1 MARVVF
7 LLRYCGAKPSG
18 AAPANAVAEMRS
30 GQRLQAVDF
39 WMRNPD
45 YLADALIDD
54 EKAGDRDNGVALA
67 TQILADREPQLR
79 RLPMTKWRFGAWEE
93 LSDVLAPLLLGGL
106 VVHRPMVRGDRT
118 VAEHDYWLM
127 PEGRDFTD
135 ALIDAEPATFG
146 WYRDR
151 AQLIASIAKS
161 TGGSALKA
169 RQYTRIEYASTA
181 GMALIPPITESVQAR
196 LASIEAAA
204 A

>member
-1 MARVVF
+1 MARIVF
-7 LLRYCGAKPSG
+7 LLRYCGATPTAG
-18 AAPANAVAEMRS
+18 APDGAIAEMRS

-45 YLADALIDD
+45 YLADALLDD
-54 EKAGDRDNGVALA
+54 QEAGDRSDGVTKAK
-67 TQILADREPQLR
+67 QILADREPQLR

-93 LSDVLAPLLLGGL
+93 LSDVLAPLLLGKL
-106 VVHRPMVRGDRT
+106 VIHRPTVRSDRT

-135 ALIDAEPATFG
+135 ALVAAEAQTFG

-151 AQLIASIAKS
+151 AQLIATVAKS

-169 RQYTRIEYASTA
+169 RQYKRIEYASTA
-181 GMALIPPITESVQAR
+181 GMALIPPLTDAVQAR
-196 LASIEAAA
+196 LVSLEAVA
-204 A
+204 

>member
-7 LLRYCGAKPSG
+7 LLRYCGTKPTGS
-18 AAPANAVAEMRS
+18 APADAVTEMRS

-45 YLADALIDD
+45 YLADTLIDD
-54 EKAGDRDNGVALA
+54 EEAGVRADGVALA
-67 TQILADREPQLR
+67 KQILADREPQLR

-93 LSDVLAPLLLGGL
+93 LSDVLAPLLLGRL
-106 VVHRPMVRGDRT
+106 VVHQPIVRADRT

-127 PEGRDFTD
+127 PEGRDFTET
-135 ALIDAEPATFG
+135 LLTAEPETFG

-151 AQLIASIAKS
+151 AELIASVAKT

-169 RQYTRIEYASTA
+169 RQYKRIEYASTA
-181 GMALIPPITESVQAR
+181 GMALIPPITEAVQAR
-196 LASIEAAA
+196 LDSIEATAA
-204 A
+204 

>member
-7 LLRYCGAKPSG
+7 LLRFCGMTPTAG
-18 AAPANAVAEMRS
+18 APDGAVTEMRS
-30 GQRLQAVDF
+30 GQRLQAADF

-45 YLADALIDD
+45 YLADALLDD
-54 EKAGDRDNGVALA
+54 EEGGTRTDGVAHA
-67 TQILADREPQLR
+67 RRILQGREPQLR

-106 VVHRPMVRGDRT
+106 VAHHPTVRGDRS

-127 PEGRDFTD
+127 PRGVEFTD
-135 ALIDAEPATFG
+135 ALLAAEPVAFG

-151 AQLIASIAKS
+151 AALIATVAKD

-181 GMALIPPITESVQAR
+181 GMALIPAITGAVQDR
-196 LASIEAAA
+196 LDSMEAAA